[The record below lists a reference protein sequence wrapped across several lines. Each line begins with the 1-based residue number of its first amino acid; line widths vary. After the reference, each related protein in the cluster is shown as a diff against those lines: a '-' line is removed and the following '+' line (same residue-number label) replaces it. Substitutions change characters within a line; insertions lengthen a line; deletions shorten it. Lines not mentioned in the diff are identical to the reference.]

1 MISKRTGGLFLV
13 FVMMALALSG
23 CADKAADE
31 RVKIGGLFGLTGFAS
46 FAGQG
51 SREGFIMAIEDS
63 GMNVSYNIEDYGSD
77 FKSVA
82 TSAKKLIEVDGV
94 DVIIGPEWEFGGIVV
109 PIVEEKGLLAIT
121 PWNAAGQE
129 WVGSPNYLSISSSY
143 RPEGQAIIGYMASH
157 GLRRIALLYEDN
169 EFSLDNM
176 GMFKQD
182 LAAHP
187 EIEVVADIKTAADST
202 GYGSQSA
209 FKTEIEK
216 IRSANPD
223 AVYAVL
229 PTDAGEGAF
238 AKQFFESSIKA
249 QLFIPFARGASDSF
263 RSGYKDYI
271 QGVIYPA
278 AKESKNMAAFK
289 AKYKARYGKEPS
301 ALSAAG
307 AYDAT
312 TLVLNA
318 IKSGANTPEEIRKYL
333 MSVKDYEGYSNLL
346 SFKDED
352 HHMATETAVLMRI
365 GEEKAE
371 VTG

>member
-1 MISKRTGGLFLV
+1 MLSKSMSVLFVL
-13 FVMMALALSG
+13 FGIMSIAISG
-23 CADKAADE
+23 CASQETQKQ
-31 RVKIGGLFGLTGFAS
+31 VKIGGLFGLTGFAS

-51 SREGFIMAIEDS
+51 SREGFMMAIEDS
-63 GMNVSYNIEDYGSD
+63 GMNVSYDIEDYGSD
-77 FKSVA
+77 FKTVA
-82 TSAKKLIEVDGV
+82 TSASKLIDVDGV
-94 DVIIGPEWEFGGIVV
+94 DVIIGPEWEFGGVVV
-109 PIVEEKGLLAIT
+109 PIIQEKGLLAIT
-121 PWNAAGQE
+121 PWNTAGQD

-143 RPEGQAIIGYMASH
+143 RPEGQAIIDYMASR
-157 GLRRIALLYEDN
+157 GLKRLALLYEDN

-202 GYGSQSA
+202 GYGSPSA
-209 FKTEIEK
+209 FKTEIER
-216 IRSANPD
+216 IRLANPD

-238 AKQFFESSIKA
+238 AKQLFESGIKA
-249 QLFIPFARGASDSF
+249 QLFIPFARGSSDAF
-263 RSGYKDYI
+263 RRGYSEYV

-301 ALSAAG
+301 AISTAG

-318 IKSGANTPEEIRKYL
+318 IKGGAKTPEGIRQYL
-333 MSVKDYEGYSNLL
+333 MSVKDYDGYSNQL
-346 SFKDED
+346 SFKADD
-352 HHMATETAVLMRI
+352 HHMAVEEAELRRFDGQKDVLI
-365 GEEKAE
+365 D
-371 VTG
+371 